1 MQITAATLA
10 LLGVASAADV
20 TKAATILG
28 HKGENPENK
37 IKAAKFTAGVL
48 EPFVGSIDPMA
59 LMVCV
64 LDIDE
69 VLLTLDTVVHIVEEA
84 IQTKQYPELIVA
96 VLTLG
101 GLVKEVK
108 QAEIPCSQIHPEIDF
123 SKFDRAE
130 KILDHPIQNMKIIED
145 DVKLNGH
152 SIIEDLKAA
161 VAAYR
166 AGDIEGFG
174 REIGN
179 MLKIASYDE
188 ETHKVAESAQGF
200 LEATN
205 VGKINIDALLYCIF
219 DVDNTMIA
227 AYLTGLAIY
236 DAIKDRQP
244 SDLIIRDLHF
254 LFGHNFRPLCEQS
267 IHVKFN
273 VSSDTPQVGLS
284 IISNFPH
291 VIQILP
297 TSLISNLSVTY
308 DSILSSYESFLNMF
322 LQNGHTQSH
331 ALKTSPYTY
340 FLSTI

>member
-1 MQITAATLA
+1 MKLLSLLA

-244 SDLIIRDLHF
+244 SDLIIAAAGAPLVYEGVKQAIAPCSAVDPRTTNWSDFDQVMKGVRNFKTYEKLVTDEKEDIF
-254 LFGHNFRPLCEQS
+254 SAFESYMTGDYKDFGY
-267 IHVKFN
+267 KFGTTLMKATAKN
-273 VSSDTPQVGLS
+273 T
-284 IISNFPH
+284 
-291 VIQILP
+291 
-297 TSLISNLSVTY
+297 
-308 DSILSSYESFLNMF
+308 NMF
-322 LQNGHTQSH
+322 L
-331 ALKTSPYTY
+331 Y
-340 FLSTI
+340 